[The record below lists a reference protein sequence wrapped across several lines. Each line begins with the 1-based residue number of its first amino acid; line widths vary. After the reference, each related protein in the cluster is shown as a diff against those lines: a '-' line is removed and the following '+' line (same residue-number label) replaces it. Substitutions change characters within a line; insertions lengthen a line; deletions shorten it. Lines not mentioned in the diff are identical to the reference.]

1 MSKPLQIIDENINAV
16 RIDFDKVSIDKNIK
30 FATEAQFAMQAMQA
44 NTYLM
49 SVAMNSLET
58 LKAAIINISAIGISL
73 NPALKQAYLVP
84 RDKKVCLD
92 ISYMGML
99 QLAQLTGSILWGQAA
114 IVRKTDDFK
123 RQGIDK
129 APTHSFNDFD
139 TEDERGEIVGV
150 YCVVKLPNGDYLT
163 HTMRIA
169 DVFAIR
175 DKSTGWKAHIKEGK
189 ASPWASSEEEMIKKT
204 CIKQAYKTWPKNE
217 RLSKA
222 IDYLN
227 TDGEE
232 GTDFEE
238 KQNSFLTGSHDNPDR
253 QSIIDRAEIEAE
265 KGIDSFTEFYKNG
278 ISKEQR
284 AIVGNNEWKRLG
296 EKAKLI
302 SSNTVYHEDGANG
315 TPENG

>member
-1 MSKPLQIIDENINAV
+1 MSKPLQVIDENINAV
-16 RIDFDKVSIDKNIK
+16 RMDFDKVSIDKNIK
-30 FATEAQFAMQAMQA
+30 FATEAQFAIQAMQA

-49 SVAMNSLET
+49 SIAMNSLDT

-129 APTHSFNDFD
+129 APIHSFNDFD
-139 TEDERGEIVGV
+139 TEEERGEIVGV

-175 DKSTGWKAHIKEGK
+175 DKSTGWKAHIKDGK

-232 GTDFEE
+232 GMDFDE
-238 KQNSFLTGSHDNPDR
+238 KQNTV
-253 QSIIDRAEIEAE
+253 IDGNQKHPEYERILKEMTEAAE
-265 KGIDSFTEFYKNG
+265 KGYAALVDYYK
-278 ISKEQR
+278 KLPREHR
-284 AIVGNNEWKRLG
+284 AIVGNEKLKTLG
-296 EKAKLI
+296 AYAKEVDAQTLD
-302 SSNTVYHEDGANG
+302 HEDSANG
-315 TPENG
+315 TTENG